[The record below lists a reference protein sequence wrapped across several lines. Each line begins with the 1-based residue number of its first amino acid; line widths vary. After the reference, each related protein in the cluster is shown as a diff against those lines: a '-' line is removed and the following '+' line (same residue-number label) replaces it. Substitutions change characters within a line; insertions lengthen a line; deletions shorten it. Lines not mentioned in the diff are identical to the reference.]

1 MSLNHCIYNTPS
13 QLTWSVKKRFTDSHL
28 HSHPLSPM
36 LSETLQFT
44 FWHWSWDLNSSTSW
58 KALWIAHMTACHI
71 NSQKQPSGICKMV
84 SIFFHSWVSTSQTV
98 IHNRIVTISW
108 IPLSTFWLAA
118 LISLFP
124 LCLAPNLVL
133 PHLLHPLLLPCFQS
147 CRKPEHK
154 IAQLFV
160 IDERLIDTGHTVTLL
175 FVRAI
180 TPPMG
185 LQATSPTPPVSPL
198 SRQGTLAITAPM
210 STTISA
216 NILRTHHFNW
226 SNRYDKKWCY
236 LEVSI
241 DRVSH
246 PPLQLQAWE
255 AEGPTQHP
263 WCALFAPSKRQA

>member
-71 NSQKQPSGICKMV
+71 NSQKQPSRFCNMV

-160 IDERLIDTGHTVTLL
+160 IDERLIDTGQWTYRYVVIRQSNYSSDGTPGDLTNSPGLTPQQTRHSCNNCTYVNNHQCQHT
-175 FVRAI
+175 
-180 TPPMG
+180 
-185 LQATSPTPPVSPL
+185 
-198 SRQGTLAITAPM
+198 
-210 STTISA
+210 
-216 NILRTHHFNW
+216 
-226 SNRYDKKWCY
+226 
-236 LEVSI
+236 
-241 DRVSH
+241 
-246 PPLQLQAWE
+246 
-255 AEGPTQHP
+255 
-263 WCALFAPSKRQA
+263 